1 MQHKALSKGV
11 KCRVVF
17 HFPTNLSNRNDKSEQ
32 DSSRNSTFRI
42 SWRRQDTLLNH
53 VLANREGLRV
63 AVIVN
68 DMSEVNIDASLIQR
82 GTENAGA
89 ALSRTEEKLVEM
101 SNGCICC
108 TLREDLLMEVRKL
121 CNEDRFD
128 YLLIE
133 STGIGEP
140 MPVAT
145 TFDFRDEKGESLNDI
160 ARIDTMVTVVD
171 ALNLLRDFSSEDL
184 LAERGEVADDE
195 DNRTLAGLLTE
206 QIEFADVIVISKID
220 QVTPDELYEVVG
232 VVKALNPIAEVLHAE
247 HGDVPLR
254 KILGTGRLDLDRKQD
269 GRLVQGT
276 GWRTYPRNR
285 GVWHHQLRCTLDRAT
300 ASGALRSVYGE
311 TAAWRLEGERLCV
324 AGKPP
329 GVGNILLALWQHCCR
344 GAGRTVVGGSTEG
357 ALGSR
362 NQFVKQYVTADRK
375 ATKPSHQLITGASH
389 HGLGCKHSQFTIDN
403 IDESISTIDVVIGN
417 IFPNLNQVFLS
428 KRTLVDSWHSRLY
441 SVIGR
446 GRSSLRP
453 PGPLDIL
460 RIPGGSRTAVYSFLD
475 IVTQLLQPGS
485 AYLIFLFHQT
495 QGFAHHF
502 TG

>member
-1 MQHKALSKGV
+1 MTKVSKILPVTVLSGFLGAGK
-11 KCRVVF
+11 
-17 HFPTNLSNRNDKSEQ
+17 T
-32 DSSRNSTFRI
+32 
-42 SWRRQDTLLNH
+42 TLLNH

-140 MPVAT
+140 MPVAA

-184 LAERGEVADDE
+184 LAERGEVAGDE

-220 QVTPDELYEVVG
+220 QVTPDELYEVIG
-232 VVKALNPIAEVLHAE
+232 VIKALNPVAEILHAE

-254 KILGTGRLDLDRKQD
+254 KILGTGRFDLDRASRMAGWFKELAGD
-269 GRLVQGT
+269 HTPETEEFGITSFVVRLSHPMHPKRFAAFMEKPLHGVLRAKGYVWLASRPEWAISYSRCGNVASVEPVGRWWAAVPKERWPAEGSEARAVIEQ
-276 GWRTYPRNR
+276 N
-285 GVWHHQLRCTLDRAT
+285 LRQPYGDRIN
-300 ASGALRSVYGE
+300 E
-311 TAAWRLEGERLCV
+311 
-324 AGKPP
+324 
-329 GVGNILLALWQHCCR
+329 
-344 GAGRTVVGGSTEG
+344 VV
-357 ALGSR
+357 
-362 NQFVKQYVTADRK
+362 F
-375 ATKPSHQLITGASH
+375 
-389 HGLGCKHSQFTIDN
+389 
-403 IDESISTIDVVIGN
+403 
-417 IFPNLNQVFLS
+417 
-428 KRTLVDSWHSRLY
+428 
-441 SVIGR
+441 IGR
-446 GRSSLRP
+446 DMDRELVEKAFAECQLRP
-453 PGPLDIL
+453 PELI
-460 RIPGGSRTAVYSFLD
+460 GGMSSWRKLSDQFPEWTAVEA
-475 IVTQLLQPGS
+475 S
-485 AYLIFLFHQT
+485 AEEVGELM
-495 QGFAHHF
+495 
-502 TG
+502 